1 MLHDLHG
8 SVTRDGQRFGVLWL
22 IGDVDF
28 EAVDREKVGDIT
40 LLPPTHPPELLVS
53 RLLPGAL
60 WAHDYGYPSPGARH
74 SGLLWAS
81 GTGPGHHWD
90 VTTPLNN
97 GMGRFMQTLRLATA
111 ATSVERMVWLGEPS
125 MIHVQPQEA
134 WPQVEDIGDTWWRRV
149 VTLTPDHLPGLRRLA
164 AMVDRLEFP
173 AAAKKKKGAWLVPPL
188 AGRPGRIIRYGAR
201 WLCS

>member
-1 MLHDLHG
+1 
-8 SVTRDGQRFGVLWL
+8 
-22 IGDVDF
+22 
-28 EAVDREKVGDIT
+28 
-40 LLPPTHPPELLVS
+40 
-53 RLLPGAL
+53 
-60 WAHDYGYPSPGARH
+60 
-74 SGLLWAS
+74 
-81 GTGPGHHWD
+81 
-90 VTTPLNN
+90 
-97 GMGRFMQTLRLATA
+97 MGRFMQTLRLATA

-188 AGRPGRIIRYGAR
+188 AGRPGRGFGYGAR
-201 WLCS
+201 DTAAPVSNSRYLAAAMALEWWKVRLRREPRRRLMRRRLRKRIWWPTLDSGQHQWSVRMCRHQEWIAPAMARSA

>member
-1 MLHDLHG
+1 MLHDLHR

-40 LLPPTHPPELLVS
+40 LLRPTHPPELLVS

-125 MIHVQPQEA
+125 MIHVQPQKA

-173 AAAKKKKGAWLVPPL
+173 AAAKKK
-188 AGRPGRIIRYGAR
+188 
-201 WLCS
+201 

>member
-1 MLHDLHG
+1 MC
-8 SVTRDGQRFGVLWL
+8 R
-22 IGDVDF
+22 
-28 EAVDREKVGDIT
+28 
-40 LLPPTHPPELLVS
+40 
-53 RLLPGAL
+53 
-60 WAHDYGYPSPGARH
+60 
-74 SGLLWAS
+74 
-81 GTGPGHHWD
+81 D

-134 WPQVEDIGDTWWRRV
+134 WPQVEDIGGTWWRRV

-188 AGRPGRIIRYGAR
+188 AGRPGRISRYGD
-201 WLCS
+201 